1 MVEAMNTPQYF
12 IIAALILIIAPVFI
26 LLFGFLLD
34 VARSVRGYFL
44 RQQLD
49 TELMDQYARQ
59 QETLRRNTGEVQ

>member
-1 MVEAMNTPQYF
+1 MNTPQYF

-34 VARSVRGYFL
+34 VARSIRGYFF

-59 QETLRRNTGEVQ
+59 QETLRRNTGKVQ